1 MTRKDYNVEH
11 LIGVLKAFRERH
23 PNLGI
28 IMEPGVHLL
37 GRPGFLVSSVVDIVE
52 NHGIKNRNFGCFIYV
67 SHA

>member
-28 IMEPGVHLL
+28 IMEPGSA
-37 GRPGFLVSSVVDIVE
+37 FAWQT
-52 NHGIKNRNFGCFIYV
+52 GIFGLFCCRYC
-67 SHA
+67 